1 MGSCWVTFKGHDQ
14 GSHYIKGAAAA
25 KSLQSCPTLC
35 DPIDGSPPGS
45 PVPGVLQART
55 LEWVAISFSNIKG
68 TGLIFTDHS
77 RVTFRCHD
85 RLAHVPSAGYK
96 GHRCLSPPLPCWDS
110 DSDTDQG
117 PPRLLL
123 SKSRSSFPPGTDL
136 PLPQPTFP
144 FPFWPALESQSLGT
158 TPNSQPGYL
167 LPDHHAWGPLDQ
179 ARF

>member
-1 MGSCWVTFKGHDQ
+1 M
-14 GSHYIKGAAAA
+14 IKDHII
-25 KSLQSCPTLC
+25 SRVLLLLLLLSRFSRVRLC

-77 RVTFRCHD
+77 RITFRCHD
-85 RLAHVPSAGYK
+85 RLSHVPPAGYK
-96 GHRCLSPPLPCWDS
+96 GHRCLSPPLPSWDS

-123 SKSRSSFPPGTDL
+123 SKSRSSFPPGADP

-144 FPFWPALESQSLGT
+144 FPFWPALKSHRHHPQ
-158 TPNSQPGYL
+158 
-167 LPDHHAWGPLDQ
+167 LPTWISAP
-179 ARF
+179 